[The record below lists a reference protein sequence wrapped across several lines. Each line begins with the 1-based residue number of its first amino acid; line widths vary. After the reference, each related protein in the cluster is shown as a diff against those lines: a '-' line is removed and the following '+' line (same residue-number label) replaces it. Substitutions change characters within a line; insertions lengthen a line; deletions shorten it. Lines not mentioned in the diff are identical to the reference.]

1 MVKGVFTIN
10 SRELS
15 SYSGDRSGPVNIDKP
30 PPGCYITSRRGST
43 RSTAAEPAHGAF
55 VVIQETSKIWMD
67 GRFVDWKDATVHVLT
82 HTLHYGL
89 GVFEGI
95 RCYKGES
102 GSAIFRLREHVKR
115 LYDSAHIVQIKIPYS
130 PKEIEEAIIG
140 TVRINRLKECYIR
153 PIVFIGYG
161 DMGLYIQ
168 NNPIQ
173 VAIAAW
179 PWGTYLGDEGIR
191 DGIRAKI
198 SSFTRH
204 HVNISLTRAKV
215 TSYYA
220 NSQLAK
226 REAKDAGY
234 DEAILLDTDG
244 YVAEGPGEN
253 IFIVRNGVLKTT
265 PLTSILE
272 GITRNSVIQ
281 LAEEQAV
288 PVLQERFTRD
298 EVYIA
303 DEAFF
308 TGTAAEI
315 TPIREVDGRV
325 IGSGRPGEIT
335 RRLQTTFFDIVHGKN
350 KSHPSWLVPID

>member
-1 MVKGVFTIN
+1 
-10 SRELS
+10 
-15 SYSGDRSGPVNIDKP
+15 
-30 PPGCYITSRRGST
+30 
-43 RSTAAEPAHGAF
+43 
-55 VVIQETSKIWMD
+55 MD
-67 GRFVDWKDATVHVLT
+67 GRLVDWKEANIHVLT

-89 GVFEGI
+89 GVFEGL
-95 RCYKGES
+95 RCYKGEK
-102 GSAIFRLREHVKR
+102 GSAIFRLKEHVHR
-115 LYDSAHIVQIKIPYS
+115 LFDSAQIVQIKIPFS
-130 PKEIEEAIIG
+130 PQEIEEAVIT
-140 TVRINRLKECYIR
+140 TVKINRLEACYIR

-161 DMGLYIQ
+161 EMGLYVQ
-168 NNPIQ
+168 KNPIQ

-179 PWGTYLGDEGIR
+179 PWGTYLGDDGIR
-191 DGIRAKI
+191 NGIRAKI

-204 HVNISLTRAKV
+204 HVNISMTRAKV

-226 REAKDAGY
+226 REAKEAGY

-272 GITRNSVIQ
+272 GITRNSIIE
-281 LAEEQAV
+281 LAQEKGI
-288 PVLQERFTRD
+288 PVLQERFSRD
-298 EVYIA
+298 EIYIA

-315 TPIREVDGRV
+315 TPIREVDSRIVGT
-325 IGSGRPGEIT
+325 GKPGDT
-335 RRLQTTFFDIVHGKN
+335 TKQLQKSFFDIVAGKDS
-350 KSHPSWLVPID
+350 KHQSWLTYIT

>member
-1 MVKGVFTIN
+1 M
-10 SRELS
+10 
-15 SYSGDRSGPVNIDKP
+15 
-30 PPGCYITSRRGST
+30 
-43 RSTAAEPAHGAF
+43 
-55 VVIQETSKIWMD
+55 IQETSKIWMD
-67 GRFVDWKDATVHVLT
+67 GRFVDWKEANIHVLT

-89 GVFEGI
+89 GVFEGL
-95 RCYKGES
+95 RCYKGEK
-102 GSAIFRLREHVKR
+102 GSAIFRLKEHVKR
-115 LYDSAHIVQIKIPYS
+115 LFDSAQIVQIKIPYP
-130 PKEIEEAIIG
+130 PKEIEQAILG
-140 TVRINRLKECYIR
+140 TVKVNRLEACYIR

-161 DMGLYIQ
+161 EMGLYVQ
-168 NNPIQ
+168 KNPIQ

-179 PWGTYLGDEGIR
+179 PWGTYLGD
-191 DGIRAKI
+191 DGIRNGIRVKI

-204 HVNISLTRAKV
+204 HVNISMTRAKV

-234 DEAILLDTDG
+234 DEALLLDTDG

-272 GITRNSVIQ
+272 GITRNSIIQ
-281 LAEEQAV
+281 LAQEKGI
-288 PVLQERFTRD
+288 PVLQERFSRD
-298 EVYIA
+298 ELYIA

-325 IGSGRPGEIT
+325 IGPGKPGEIT
-335 RRLQTTFFDIVHGKN
+335 KQLQKMFFDIVAGKDLA
-350 KSHPSWLVPID
+350 HPSWLTATL